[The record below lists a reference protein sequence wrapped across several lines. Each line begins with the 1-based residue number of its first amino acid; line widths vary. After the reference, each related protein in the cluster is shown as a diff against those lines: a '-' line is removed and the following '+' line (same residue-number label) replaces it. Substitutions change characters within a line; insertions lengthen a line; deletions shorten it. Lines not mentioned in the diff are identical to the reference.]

1 MRLSFS
7 ASDKT
12 IKFGEKFDPLKFSEI
27 LLDLN
32 PKPDYNKTIRYRI
45 ILNI

>member
-1 MRLSFS
+1 MFFVSQQEDSRLL
-7 ASDKT
+7 DT
-12 IKFGEKFDPLKFSEI
+12 LIELKFSEI

-32 PKPDYNKTIRYRI
+32 PKLDYNKTIRYRI